1 MRKIIVMAV
10 AVVLVLG
17 LSAGCGGGGGGG
29 GGAASQDGKTVITFW
44 AHIDEDTWNMS
55 DEAMIAAFQD
65 EYPDIIVEREA
76 FPYDD
81 FEQKVMTSFM
91 SKSGGADIYKMW
103 GGWAVDYASTGV
115 FAPVPSEFIAD
126 LKDDCYE
133 PVLGALEYDGN
144 YYGVPLEFNAEWG
157 GLLVLKPY
165 FDEHGIAYPTNW
177 DDMIKIA
184 TDNSESSGEV
194 FYMRGL
200 DFISFDTMPYI
211 WLQMILSSG
220 GSYLEGDG
228 FNFDTPIAKE
238 TLQKL
243 VDYINVNKVTNIE
256 ALTGGEIENH
266 DWLFMGEALMAPR
279 GMWTVGEGI
288 YGYDLEYGVDF
299 EYIQTPFYGSQK
311 LWAAETGWSLGVN
324 AASANTDAAWKYV
337 EFCLRPE
344 NLLQI
349 NIDCGMIP
357 PRKSVAHDPAVVAA
371 VPYAAPILDVLDG
384 ASFIGYFNT
393 DTLKEA
399 ICNMYVDMIINGTS
413 VDDAIS
419 ELNDELNS

>member
-1 MRKIIVMAV
+1 MRRLVIIMV
-10 AVVLVLG
+10 ALVLVLG
-17 LSAGCGGGGGGG
+17 LMTGCGGK
-29 GGAASQDGKTVITFW
+29 ANNTADQDGKTVLSYWT
-44 AHIDEDTWNMS
+44 HSDEDTWNMS
-55 DEAMIAAFQD
+55 DEKMIAAFEK
-65 EYPDIIVEREA
+65 EYPDIRIAWES

-81 FEQKVMTSFM
+81 YEQKIMTSLM

-103 GGWAVDYASTGV
+103 GGWAVDFASTGV
-115 FAPVPSEFIAD
+115 FAPAHDDFIAD
-126 LKDDCYE
+126 LKNDCYE
-133 PVLGALEYDGN
+133 PVLGALLYDGK

-157 GLLVLKPY
+157 GMLVNKAY
-165 FDEHGIAYPTNW
+165 FDEHGLQYPKNW

-194 FYMRGL
+194 FYMRGF

-220 GSYLEGDG
+220 GTYMNGDT
-228 FNFDTPIAKE
+228 FDFDTPIAKE
-238 TLQKL
+238 SLQKL
-243 VDYINVNKVTNIE
+243 VDYIVVNKVTNLE

-279 GMWTVGEGI
+279 GMWTVGAGI
-288 YGYDLEYGVDF
+288 NDYGLEYGVDF
-299 EYIQTPFYGSQK
+299 EYIQTPFYGSEK
-311 LWAAETGWSLGVN
+311 RWAAETGWSLGVN
-324 AASANTDAAWKYV
+324 SGSGNTDAAWKFV
-337 EFCLRPE
+337 EFCLRPD

-357 PRKSVAHDPAVVAA
+357 PRKSVAHDPAFVAA

-384 ASFIGYFNT
+384 ASFIGYFNS

-399 ICNMYVDMIINGTS
+399 ICNMYVDIILNGTS
-413 VDDAIS
+413 VDDAIADLNA
-419 ELNDELNS
+419 ELN

>member
-1 MRKIIVMAV
+1 MRRIIVMLIAL
-10 AVVLVLG
+10 VLVLG
-17 LSAGCGGGGGGG
+17 LITGCGGKTNNT
-29 GGAASQDGKTVITFW
+29 AASQDGKTVVSFW
-44 AHIDEDTWNMS
+44 AHSDEDTWNAS
-55 DEAMIAAFQD
+55 DEAMIAAFEK
-65 EYPDIIVEREA
+65 EYPDIRIAREA

-81 FEQKVMTSFM
+81 FEQKIMTSFM

-115 FAPVPSEFIAD
+115 FAPVPDEFIAD
-126 LKDDCYE
+126 LKSDCYE
-133 PVLGALEYDGN
+133 PVLGALLYDGK

-157 GLLVLKPY
+157 GLLVNKAY
-165 FDEHGIAYPTNW
+165 FDEHNIQYPKDW

-184 TDNSESSGEV
+184 TENSESSGEV

-200 DFISFDTMPYI
+200 DFISFDTVPYT

-220 GSYLEGDG
+220 GTYLSGDG
-228 FNFDTPIAKE
+228 FDFDTPIAKE
-238 TLQKL
+238 SLQKL
-243 VDYINVNKVTNIE
+243 VDYVNVNKVTNIE

-266 DWLFMGEALMAPR
+266 DWLFLGEALMAPR
-279 GMWTVGEGI
+279 GMWTVAAGI
-288 YGYDLEYGVDF
+288 YDYELEYGVDF
-299 EYIQTPFYGSQK
+299 EYIQTPFYGPQK
-311 LWAAETGWSLGVN
+311 RWAAETGWSLGVN
-324 AASANTDAAWKYV
+324 SASGNIDAAWKFV

-344 NLLQI
+344 NLMQI

-357 PRKSVAHDPAVVAA
+357 PRKSVAHDPDYVAA

-384 ASFIGYFNT
+384 ASFIGYFNS

-399 ICNMYVDMIINGTS
+399 ICNMYVDIIINGTS

-419 ELNDELNS
+419 ELNAELNS

>member
-1 MRKIIVMAV
+1 MRKLFILMIAII
-10 AVVLVLG
+10 LVSG
-17 LSAGCGGGGGGG
+17 LLAGCGDKSDGT
-29 GGAASQDGKTVITFW
+29 APLDGKTVLKYWT
-44 AHIDEDTWNMS
+44 HSDEDTWNAS
-55 DEAMIAAFQD
+55 DEAMIAAFED
-65 EYPDIIVEREA
+65 EYPNIRIEREA

-103 GGWAVDYASTGV
+103 GGWAVDYAQTGV
-115 FAPVPSEFIAD
+115 FAPVPDEFVAD

-133 PVLGALEYDGN
+133 PVLGALEYEGK

-157 GLLVLKPY
+157 GLLVNKAY
-165 FDEHGIAYPTNW
+165 FDEHGLEYPIDW
-177 DDMIKIA
+177 DDMIRIA
-184 TDNSESSGEV
+184 AENSKSSGEV
-194 FYMRGL
+194 FEMRGF
-200 DFISFDTMPYI
+200 DFISFDTLPYI

-220 GSYLEGDG
+220 GTYLEGDSV
-228 FNFDTPIAKE
+228 NFDTAIAKE

-243 VDYINVNKVTNIE
+243 VDYVKVDKVTNIE
-256 ALTGGEIENH
+256 CLTGGEIENH
-266 DWLFMGEALMAPR
+266 DWLFSGEALMAPR
-279 GMWTVGEGI
+279 GMWTIGLGI
-288 YGYDLEYGVDF
+288 NDYGLKYGKDF
-299 EYIQTPFYGSQK
+299 EYIQTPFYGPQK

-324 AASANTDAAWKYV
+324 SSSENADAAWDFV

-357 PRKSVAHDPAVVAA
+357 PRKSVAHEPEFIEA
-371 VPYAAPILDVLDG
+371 VPYAGPILGCLES

-393 DTLKEA
+393 DTFKEA
-399 ICNMYVDMIINGTS
+399 ICNMYVDIILNDTS

-419 ELNDELNS
+419 ALNDELNS